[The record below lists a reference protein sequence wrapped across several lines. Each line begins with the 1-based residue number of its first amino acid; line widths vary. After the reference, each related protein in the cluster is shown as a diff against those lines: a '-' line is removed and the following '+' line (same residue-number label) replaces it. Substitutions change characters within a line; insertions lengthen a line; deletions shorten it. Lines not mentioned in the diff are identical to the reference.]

1 MLDTDITALD
11 VDAIANAANTRL
23 LHGGGV
29 AGAISR
35 AGGPAVQEESHQKA
49 PIGLG
54 EAVETTA
61 GDMPARWVIHAA
73 TMELGGPTDA
83 GIIRRATAATLARA
97 DELGARSLA
106 LVAFGT
112 GVGGFPLEEA
122 ARIEVE
128 EVRRHLDEGSRPRTS
143 GVRGARRRR
152 APGLRGRPRLSEL
165 AGELAALGG
174 VAAPA
179 TATARLR
186 DVLLAA
192 LRHGS
197 GELDKPRSG
206 YGAPVEVAIAAAD
219 GMLLAATPAAAAF
232 RADPEAAGERTWL
245 LVAATLAA
253 LVELAEPGPPA
264 GAGDLQ
270 VRAGD
275 LGGFLLV
282 GLPGNAGPE
291 DLAELAPLAFDDHAA
306 RLDRLRARAVAIPG
320 RLLEGNQL
328 REPIG
333 PHHPLRIAEAVARLG
348 GRPEEPRSVE
358 QHEEAVLALLQAEA
372 RTVRPHEDP
381 DPARRIARR
390 ILQRL
395 DGMGKWGGYH
405 TDFAHLARGFAG
417 NERALAQSVGEALLE
432 AGLLAEKPSVGQRH
446 VFLNPRRAADIRR
459 LIDEGSP
466 PPGMRL
472 PSA

>member
-1 MLDTDITALD
+1 
-11 VDAIANAANTRL
+11 
-23 LHGGGV
+23 
-29 AGAISR
+29 
-35 AGGPAVQEESHQKA
+35 
-49 PIGLG
+49 
-54 EAVETTA
+54 
-61 GDMPARWVIHAA
+61 
-73 TMELGGPTDA
+73 
-83 GIIRRATAATLARA
+83 
-97 DELGARSLA
+97 
-106 LVAFGT
+106 
-112 GVGGFPLEEA
+112 
-122 ARIEVE
+122 
-128 EVRRHLDEGSRPRTS
+128 
-143 GVRGARRRR
+143 
-152 APGLRGRPRLSEL
+152 LSAL

-174 VAAPA
+174 VEAPP

-192 LRHGS
+192 LRHGAA
-197 GELDKPRSG
+197 ELDKPRSG
-206 YGAPVEVAIAAAD
+206 YGAPVEIAVAAAD

-253 LVELAEPGPPA
+253 LVDLAEPGPPVSIA
-264 GAGDLQ
+264 DLG

-275 LGGFLLV
+275 VGGFLLI
-282 GLPGNAGPE
+282 GLPGSAE
-291 DLAELAPLAFDDHAA
+291 DLGDFAPLAFEDHAA
-306 RLDRLRARAVAIPG
+306 GLDRLRARAVATPA
-320 RLLEGNQL
+320 RLLEGHDL

-348 GRPEEPRSVE
+348 GRPEDPRSVE
-358 QHEEAVLALLQAEA
+358 QHEDAVLALLQADQ

-381 DPARRIARR
+381 DPARRVARR

-446 VFLNPRRAADIRR
+446 VFLNPRRAAEIRR
-459 LIDEGSP
+459 LIDEGTP
-466 PPGMRL
+466 PPGMTL
-472 PSA
+472 PSP